1 MLIRSCRTS
10 EALCA
15 LHGMRSK
22 GGHPYLC
29 LAPHFVT
36 FVALPPCLPPSPF
49 VAFVHSW
56 ATPDD
61 LPPSIHPSLSPGGRH
76 AQPGSNAKAINK
88 ARQLPTDVV
97 VMDLED
103 AVAPEKKVEARSMVL
118 DELQQ
123 GGFGRRELA
132 VRANGLETEWAED
145 DIAMIARSGAH
156 AVAVPKVE
164 GGAVVAH
171 VRELLAKHNAPPE
184 LAVWAMIETPLGVLR
199 AEEICIAGKAGGD
212 SALSRA
218 NMMTAVIMG
227 TSDLTKDLRA
237 EHTTCRSALVT
248 SLQLVL
254 LAARAHGMLALDGVH
269 LDLKNT
275 DELLAHCRCRCQA
288 LWLSVYVWSS
298 FLLDAKRS
306 VYIHSIISLTLAVC
320 LSMCGELPF
329 VSTCS
334 DYRKPPFTHM

>member
-1 MLIRSCRTS
+1 MLLITP
-10 EALCA
+10 
-15 LHGMRSK
+15 G
-22 GGHPYLC
+22 
-29 LAPHFVT
+29 
-36 FVALPPCLPPSPF
+36 LPLMIS
-49 VAFVHSW
+49 
-56 ATPDD
+56 
-61 LPPSIHPSLSPGGRH
+61 LHPSLSPGGRR
-76 AQPGSNAKAINK
+76 AQPGSNTKAINK

-118 DELQQ
+118 EELER

-199 AEEICIAGKAGGD
+199 AEEICIAGKGGAD
-212 SALSRA
+212 STLSSA

-275 DELLAHCRCRCQA
+275 DELLAHCRCRRQALCLSVCPCVVVLSFRCQA
-288 LWLSVYVWSS
+288 IRLYALTN
-298 FLLDAKRS
+298 FA
-306 VYIHSIISLTLAVC
+306 HSLTLTVC

-329 VSTCS
+329 VSTYS
-334 DYRKPPFTHM
+334 DHRKPPFTHV